1 VPAIPQELT
10 AVSNRVRRPPDFGIA
25 LGGGCRYDRLMDD
38 LTRQWVERAQY
49 DLDTAEAMLKAG
61 RYLYVL
67 FCCQQAVEKM
77 LKAVIVTK
85 TGELPPRIHNL
96 LRLAE
101 TAGIESSEEQI
112 DLLTKLSGYY
122 IKSRYPEEIRVAG
135 AAIPQRLAQEIL
147 ARTEQTVKW
156 VLSMLQ

>member
-1 VPAIPQELT
+1 M
-10 AVSNRVRRPPDFGIA
+10 F
-25 LGGGCRYDRLMDD
+25 
-38 LTRQWVERAQY
+38 
-49 DLDTAEAMLKAG
+49 KAG

-67 FCCQQAVEKM
+67 FCCQQAVEKA
-77 LKAVIVTK
+77 LKSVIVKK

-101 TAGIESSEEQI
+101 TAGIESGEEQI

-135 AAIPQRLAQEIL
+135 AAITQGLAREIL
-147 ARTEQTVKW
+147 GGTERTVKW
-156 VLSMLQ
+156 VLSILQ

>member
-1 VPAIPQELT
+1 MAF
-10 AVSNRVRRPPDFGIA
+10 SIA
-25 LGGGCRYDRLMDD
+25 LVRPRRYDNVMDD
-38 LTRQWVERAQY
+38 LSRQWAERARY

-67 FCCQQAVEKM
+67 FCCQQAVEKA
-77 LKAVIVTK
+77 LKAVIVKK

-135 AAIPQRLAQEIL
+135 AAITQRLAQEIL
-147 ARTEQTVKW
+147 GRTEQTVKW
-156 VLSMLQ
+156 VLSILQ